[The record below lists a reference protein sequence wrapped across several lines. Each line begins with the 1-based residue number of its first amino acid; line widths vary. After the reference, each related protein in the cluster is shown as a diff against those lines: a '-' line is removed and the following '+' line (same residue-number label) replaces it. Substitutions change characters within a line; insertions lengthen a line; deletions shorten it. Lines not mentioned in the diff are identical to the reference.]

1 MSVILPN
8 KTSLEF
14 AEENAFFLTPLNGF
28 TKIELYEYQKDLLN
42 TLDNNR
48 FIMVRHSRQM
58 GISTI
63 LKLYLANAVI
73 NNYDEGK
80 TFVILTP
87 KLSSTYEFLEEVKR
101 LIKQHYDSNKIIVDN
116 KQKLELI
123 NGNRIMVCSNSINL
137 FRGYRIDEIIIDGG
151 NYIDNLEN
159 IIACVTSG
167 LQMGGKIILASSNSK
182 NNTFFKRIF
191 NDESNKF
198 VKKRITW
205 DLHPNR
211 GKEWYDDMSK
221 HITKEDLEIE
231 LDIIDYVEVV
241 EPIKKTISL
250 RIDSSLIDKV
260 SLKLVDMDINLSE
273 YIRRLIE
280 KDLV

>member
-1 MSVILPN
+1 
-8 KTSLEF
+8 
-14 AEENAFFLTPLNGF
+14 
-28 TKIELYEYQKDLLN
+28 
-42 TLDNNR
+42 
-48 FIMVRHSRQM
+48 M

>member
-101 LIKQHYDSNKIIVDN
+101 LPKMS
-116 KQKLELI
+116 
-123 NGNRIMVCSNSINL
+123 
-137 FRGYRIDEIIIDGG
+137 
-151 NYIDNLEN
+151 
-159 IIACVTSG
+159 SG
-167 LQMGGKIILASSNSK
+167 M
-182 NNTFFKRIF
+182 
-191 NDESNKF
+191 
-198 VKKRITW
+198 
-205 DLHPNR
+205 
-211 GKEWYDDMSK
+211 
-221 HITKEDLEIE
+221 
-231 LDIIDYVEVV
+231 
-241 EPIKKTISL
+241 
-250 RIDSSLIDKV
+250 
-260 SLKLVDMDINLSE
+260 
-273 YIRRLIE
+273 
-280 KDLV
+280 

>member
-1 MSVILPN
+1 MSVIQPN

-14 AEENAFFLTPLNGF
+14 AEKNAFFFTPLNGF
-28 TKIELYEYQKDLLN
+28 TKIELYEYQKNLLK
-42 TLDNNR
+42 TLDDKR
-48 FIMVRHSRQM
+48 FVMVRHSRQM
-58 GISTI
+58 GIST
-63 LKLYLANAVI
+63 LFKLYLANAVI
-73 NNYDEGK
+73 NNYEKGK

-87 KLSSTYEFLEEVKR
+87 KLSSAYEFLEGVKR
-101 LIKQHYDSNKIIVDN
+101 LVKQHYDSNNIIVDN
-116 KQKLELI
+116 KRKLELR
-123 NGNRIMVCSNSINL
+123 NGNRIITCSNSIDS

-151 NYIDNLEN
+151 NFIGNLED
-159 IIACVTSG
+159 IMACLAVG
-167 LQMGGKIILASSNSK
+167 LQIGGKIILASSNTK

-191 NDESNKF
+191 KDESNQF

-221 HITKEDLEIE
+221 HFTKEDLEIE

-260 SLKLVDMDINLSE
+260 SLKLVDIDINLSE